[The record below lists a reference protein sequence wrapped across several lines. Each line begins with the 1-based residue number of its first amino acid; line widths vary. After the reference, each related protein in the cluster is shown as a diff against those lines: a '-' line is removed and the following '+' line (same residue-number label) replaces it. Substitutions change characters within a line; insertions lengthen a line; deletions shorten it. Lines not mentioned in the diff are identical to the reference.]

1 MQMQFHKNDG
11 SGQGH
16 GHGHGHGHHHPTHS
30 MPTYN
35 YYYTGPTTT
44 TTTYPWFR
52 YPSGNSW
59 YYSLYG
65 DYDRARV
72 IEYVPTNI
80 RTNTSKEMEILSR
93 VYLGGVGLV
102 GLLILYNLMDK
113 K

>member
-1 MQMQFHKNDG
+1 MQMQFHKNAG
-11 SGQGH
+11 SEHGH
-16 GHGHGHGHHHPTHS
+16 GHDHGHGHHHPTHS

-44 TTTYPWFR
+44 TIPWFR